1 MEDKIAL
8 IAPGGVLMAE
18 FLEPASHRQACR
30 SGRCLTASYQR
41 DRARGSVHHADI
53 ALWLGVFLRHGC
65 AVLDRSPVALR
76 RGRSRRTHCA
86 GCWARHFAGDCVGR
100 TVGSMKNHNIRYL
113 DDGRGALP
121 LGNFP
126 SRSQKVIDVD
136 VETCETRSE
145 SKVDYEVRPVAF
157 DRQFRDV
164 DFLWW
169 RTSMGCNAYRLGE
182 REGKLVD
189 KWYLM
194 VPKLTRPVGKGNVA
208 NLSKDGS
215 APVERF

>member
-1 MEDKIAL
+1 MYK
-8 IAPGGVLMAE
+8 
-18 FLEPASHRQACR
+18 RQ
-30 SGRCLTASYQR
+30 
-41 DRARGSVHHADI
+41 
-53 ALWLGVFLRHGC
+53 
-65 AVLDRSPVALR
+65 
-76 RGRSRRTHCA
+76 
-86 GCWARHFAGDCVGR
+86 
-100 TVGSMKNHNIRYL
+100 
-113 DDGRGALP
+113 
-121 LGNFP
+121 
-126 SRSQKVIDVD
+126 